1 MFCMVHSLGLVGLQ
15 AYRIQVE
22 VDTARGL
29 PSFEIVGLPD
39 TAVKESRDRVRAAVK
54 NSGFVFPVSRITA
67 NLAPADIKKAGS
79 VYDLPLFV
87 GILRASGQL
96 KADTDDCAFIGEL
109 SLRGDL
115 RPVRGVLPM
124 AIEARRQGYRTLF
137 VPAENAMEAG
147 VVEGLE
153 ILPAATVKEVL
164 DHLSKAALIAPY
176 HSQLSPDDTIYPL
189 DFADVKGQYLAKRAF
204 EVAACGGHNILLMG
218 PPGSGKSM
226 LAKRLP
232 GIMPP
237 MTFAEKLSA
246 TMVHSIAG
254 TLPPETALL
263 SSRPFRAPHHTI
275 SAVGLAGGGSTPR
288 PGEVSL
294 ASGGI
299 LFLDEFAE
307 FKRSAI
313 EVLRQPME
321 DGTVRINRG
330 GVTVQ
335 YPCDILLVAAMNP
348 CPCGWA
354 GHPTRRC
361 SCSPSAISRY
371 LGRISGPVLDRID
384 IHLQLQPVD
393 YDALASPLP
402 AESSAQIRRRVV
414 AGRQR
419 QLDRQQQTGVSCNAK
434 LPAGV
439 LDTVCAMTEPA
450 QQMLRGAFERMGL
463 SARARDKLL
472 KLSRTVA
479 DLDGSEQ
486 ITGDHMA
493 EVIQYRQL
501 DRPDAGF

>member
-87 GILRASGQL
+87 GILRTSGQL

-299 LFLDEFAE
+299 LFPT
-307 FKRSAI
+307 S
-313 EVLRQPME
+313 
-321 DGTVRINRG
+321 
-330 GVTVQ
+330 
-335 YPCDILLVAAMNP
+335 NP
-348 CPCGWA
+348 
-354 GHPTRRC
+354 
-361 SCSPSAISRY
+361 
-371 LGRISGPVLDRID
+371 
-384 IHLQLQPVD
+384 
-393 YDALASPLP
+393 
-402 AESSAQIRRRVV
+402 
-414 AGRQR
+414 
-419 QLDRQQQTGVSCNAK
+419 
-434 LPAGV
+434 
-439 LDTVCAMTEPA
+439 
-450 QQMLRGAFERMGL
+450 
-463 SARARDKLL
+463 
-472 KLSRTVA
+472 
-479 DLDGSEQ
+479 
-486 ITGDHMA
+486 
-493 EVIQYRQL
+493 
-501 DRPDAGF
+501 